1 MTGLPELHAQVREQD
16 SVSQVIIAPDLAPF
30 VYVDC
35 RRCDYNFIRTEITF
49 VNYVRDPEL
58 ADIHVFVSDEPTPG
72 GGWEYQFSFIGRRAF
87 AGTDYTLKHHIDHN
101 ATFEEARIALKTY
114 LKMGLASFMLQTPL
128 GIRFSIDYIDT
139 SEEGTLQDVHD
150 PWDYWIFQAYVGR
163 VELEKESNK
172 SEFESRWGFFAD
184 RVNDEWKFR
193 IRPYFNFGRLK
204 IQTSELEKPATST
217 ERRHGLETH
226 AIKSLSDH
234 WSLGLFGR
242 YQTDNRQNIKH
253 QTMIS
258 PGIEYSI
265 FPYDLATR
273 KSITFTYRLGYGYYD
288 YYEETI
294 YNKTEESLLNHNF
307 QAMVNIRQPWGNIET
322 GLVGSQYLHEMSR
335 SRLEFLGSTS
345 FRLFEGLSVRFQ
357 AEYNVIR
364 DQLALPKGEASLE
377 EVLLRQR
384 ELATDYSFSG
394 SVAITYTFGSKF
406 ANIVNT
412 RF

>member
-1 MTGLPELHAQVREQD
+1 
-16 SVSQVIIAPDLAPF
+16 
-30 VYVDC
+30 
-35 RRCDYNFIRTEITF
+35 
-49 VNYVRDPEL
+49 
-58 ADIHVFVSDEPTPG
+58 
-72 GGWEYQFSFIGRRAF
+72 
-87 AGTDYTLKHHIDHN
+87 
-101 ATFEEARIALKTY
+101 
-114 LKMGLASFMLQTPL
+114 MLQTPL
-128 GIRFSIDYIDT
+128 GIRFSIEYIDPG
-139 SEEGTLQDVHD
+139 EEGTLQDVHD

-184 RVNDEWKFR
+184 RVNDKWKFR
-193 IRPYFNFGRLK
+193 IRPYFNLGKLK
-204 IQTSELEKPATST
+204 IQTSELEEPATST

-226 AIKSLSDH
+226 AIKSVSDH
-234 WSLGLFGR
+234 WSLGLFGT
-242 YQTDNRQNIKH
+242 YLTDNRQNIKH
-253 QTMIS
+253 EFMIS

-273 KSITFTYRLGYGYYD
+273 KSITFTYQLGYGYYD
-288 YYEETI
+288 YHEETI
-294 YNKTEESLLNHNF
+294 YSKTKEKLLNHNF
-307 QAMVNIRQPWGNIET
+307 QAIVNVRQPWGNIQT
-322 GLVGSQYLHEMSR
+322 GLVGSQYLHNLSR

-345 FRLFEGLSVRFQ
+345 FRLFEGFSMSFQ

-364 DQLALPKGEASLE
+364 DQLSLPKGEASLE